1 MFRPFIQLLRG
12 LEGKPQGPATTVN
25 AAEFHLKYRDIEV
38 GRLYSRDGK
47 WCFEY
52 SERFKQQDRV
62 APLAD
67 FPNKEKIYEMED
79 LWPFF
84 ASRIPSFEQPRV
96 RETIRSEKID
106 RRNSAELL
114 RRFGKRSISNPFV
127 LESV

>member
-1 MFRPFIQLLRG
+1 MFRPFIQLLRR
-12 LEGKPQGPATTVN
+12 LEDKPQGPATTVK

-38 GRLYSRDGK
+38 GRLYARDGK
-47 WCFEY
+47 WFFEY

-67 FPNKEKIYEMED
+67 FPNKGKIYEMED

-84 ASRIPSFEQPRV
+84 SSRIPSFEQPRV

-114 RRFGKRSISNPFV
+114 KRFGKRSISNPFV